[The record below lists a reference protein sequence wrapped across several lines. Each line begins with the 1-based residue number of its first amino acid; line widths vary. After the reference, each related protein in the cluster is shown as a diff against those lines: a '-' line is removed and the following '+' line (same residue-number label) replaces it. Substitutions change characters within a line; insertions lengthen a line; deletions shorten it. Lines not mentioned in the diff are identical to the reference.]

1 MAVNDTATLTA
12 TVSPSDATNQNVAFS
27 SSDTTIATVTP
38 KLGKVTKLTDGD
50 ADITATTE
58 DGGKTAICHIINKS
72 ASE

>member
-38 KLGKVTKLTDGD
+38 KLGKVTKLADGD

-58 DGGKTAICHIINKS
+58 DGGKTAICHITNKP